1 MAPTAER
8 DMGLMVGGL
17 ETGGV
22 RRTRTLSS
30 LCRLDASIS
39 FSMSFPRSVGSSP
52 GGSRAR

>member
-8 DMGLMVGGL
+8 DMGLMVG
-17 ETGGV
+17 GGV

-39 FSMSFPRSVGSSP
+39 FSMSFPRSVGSSH